1 MKRVIFYID
10 GFNLYYGIKSKSWKH
25 YYWLDVARLAEGLL
39 KPDQTLVA
47 ARYFTSN
54 IVPTGADG
62 ANKKKR
68 QDTYLEALAAH
79 PKVHIH
85 YGLYVE
91 RERHCRVCGA
101 SWLSYEEKM
110 THVNIAVKILGDAGD
125 DKFDTAVIVSGDSD
139 LTGPIE
145 EVRAR
150 YPDKRVVVAFP
161 PNRHAD
167 SLKIAADAYF
177 TIGRNALRD
186 SQFPD
191 TVVKPDG
198 YPLSR
203 PDRWR

>member
-1 MKRVIFYID
+1 MERVIFYID
-10 GFNLYYGIKSKSWKH
+10 GFNLYYGLKSKSWRH

-47 ARYFTSN
+47 ARYFTSK
-54 IVPTGADG
+54 VMSTGLHGAD
-62 ANKKKR
+62 KKKR
-68 QDTYLEALAAH
+68 QDTYLDALAAL

-85 YGLYVE
+85 YGHFAE
-91 RERHCRVCGA
+91 RERSCRVCGA
-101 SWLSYEEKM
+101 SWLTYEEKM
-110 THVNIAVKILGDAGD
+110 TDVNIAVKILGDAGD
-125 DKFDTAVIVSGDSD
+125 DRFDTAVIVSGDSD

-145 EVRAR
+145 EIRTR

-161 PNRHAD
+161 PNRH
-167 SLKIAADAYF
+167 STGLKKAADAYF
-177 TIGRNALRD
+177 AIGRNALRD